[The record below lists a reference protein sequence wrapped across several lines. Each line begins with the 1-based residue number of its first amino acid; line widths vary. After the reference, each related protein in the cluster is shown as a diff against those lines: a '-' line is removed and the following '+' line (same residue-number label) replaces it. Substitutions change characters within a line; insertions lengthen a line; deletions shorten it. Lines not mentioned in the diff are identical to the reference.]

1 MKKILFALAF
11 VLCAAS
17 VSAQGWG
24 LGARIGS
31 GFQAQAEY
39 TFSSNNYLEG
49 RVGLG
54 GLFDNHLGLDVTAI
68 YQWNIGQWDWTP
80 KAGTWFFDAGVGA
93 SGGFWNAA
101 DKINNEIDGASVH
114 YNYGYL
120 GVTGCA
126 KFGIKFNGA
135 PVKLAIDYSPTIGP
149 WFGHKDSG
157 FRTSGFYNFCL
168 SCVYCF

>member
-1 MKKILFALAF
+1 MSIMKKILFALAF

-49 RVGLG
+49 RLG
-54 GLFDNHLGLDVTAI
+54 MGWNNPGANLNADLTLL
-68 YQWNIGQWDWTP
+68 YQWNIAQMDWTP
-80 KAGTWFFDAGVGA
+80 DAGTWFFDAGVGPQA
-93 SGGFWNAA
+93 ALFLQDNGGVYAGLA
-101 DKINNEIDGASVH
+101 GD
-114 YNYGYL
+114 
-120 GVTGCA
+120 A
-126 KFGIKFNGA
+126 KFGIKFNKV
-135 PVKLAIDYSPTIGP
+135 PIKLAIDYTPGVGCL
-149 WFGHKDSG
+149 FVDGGG
-157 FRTSGFYNFCL
+157 FRGSWYNFGL

>member
-1 MKKILFALAF
+1 MSIMKKILFALAF

-49 RVGLG
+49 RLG
-54 GLFDNHLGLDVTAI
+54 MGWNNPGANLNADLTLL
-68 YQWNIGQWDWTP
+68 YQWNIAQMDWTP
-80 KAGTWFFDAGVGA
+80 DAGTWFFDAGVGVGV
-93 SGGFWNAA
+93 GGRDHFAYV
-101 DKINNEIDGASVH
+101 GA
-114 YNYGYL
+114 
-120 GVTGCA
+120 TGCA
-126 KFGIKFNGA
+126 KIGIKFSGA
-135 PVKLAIDYSPTIGP
+135 PIKLAIDWTPVFGP
-149 WFGHKDSG
+149 AIVHANVEGVSANNAEFHTYGLTNFG
-157 FRTSGFYNFCL
+157 L